1 MATAA
6 QALVRVASSGGTRLK
21 EVRMLAS
28 LPDNILVR
36 LLGEI
41 DEALSGDVDPIPAPI
56 ARATRLLQEYL
67 LLRRA

>member
-1 MATAA
+1 
-6 QALVRVASSGGTRLK
+6 
-21 EVRMLAS
+21 MLAS

>member
-1 MATAA
+1 LALWPGAA
-6 QALVRVASSGGTRLK
+6 EAKLK

-28 LPDNILVR
+28 LPDGILVR

-41 DEALSGDVDPIPAPI
+41 DEALGGDVDPIPAPI

>member
-1 MATAA
+1 
-6 QALVRVASSGGTRLK
+6 
-21 EVRMLAS
+21 MLAS
-28 LPDNILVR
+28 LPDGILVR

-41 DEALSGDVDPIPAPI
+41 DEALGGDVDPIPAPI